1 MGKMGVSVVLDA
13 EDRARGV
20 LDQFGRT
27 VIDLSDKTER
37 GLVRMD
43 TSMARTT
50 RGVRAL
56 AIPLMME
63 LSPALST
70 TSQRIAGVTTGAL
83 MLGSGLTALGLAA
96 AGIAGVIGGQLL
108 QAWRKNREELE
119 QFNRAL
125 TSMNVGKI
133 EGEISRLNDE
143 LERTARDLRR
153 GEEAWDAYWQAFG
166 GRPTVS
172 PRGEA
177 ALGLA
182 GESFG
187 PSREATDEALANLRR
202 ARRAREAAEEGAT
215 FGAAFEAGRALD
227 QQRGRQ
233 AADLVGQIR
242 AGAFE
247 IPFID
252 DPVERA
258 VQQRRLEL
266 QPQIELL
273 RERGLE
279 SKARRLEAI
288 PGRLGRLMDRDI
300 LDRARFG
307 AQASGEAP
315 FAADVGAGGPLSAD
329 DVERIRAF
337 QRREFEL
344 DLVLRHGAQAREEA
358 PFAEAVGAGGPLSAE
373 DARRF
378 REDAE
383 RRRREPFEIGLARAR
398 LLEGQ
403 EGLSRDQR
411 DALTFQR
418 IEAQRAWG
426 LSEPN
431 LTSERRGLV
440 ALEADVSLANLAR
453 VRAETT
459 EAAAG
464 LAKGFQDVEDEF
476 GAIGLRMQDTARGT
490 AANMHRAFS
499 DSFFSV
505 VTGDFKKLPEISRQ
519 FGQAMVRTIIDELSK
534 LAIAPI
540 FRQLRG
546 GFGGAVGVASLLTF
560 SGSAAEAGGA
570 VPIFAGVAGG
580 GGGAPFITAAGGTA
594 QAITMSGASAAQAA
608 AIQQQ
613 GLRVLS
619 GPGRVLSDPGG
630 LGTFGSVPVPITA
643 LLPNG
648 QAVLIQTS
656 GVVVPISGG
665 LAADV
670 LASTIMQSTY
680 DASGNLVTGLG
691 GATVRQAL
699 SVVGG
704 AIGLGLTVYSA
715 LQGPPTA
722 ENILMSAASGA
733 LSGAIIGSAIPVIG
747 TAIGAIAGG
756 IIGGGAAAFGKGGR
770 ATSADREAKEVARHA
785 ATTHGFIN
793 EINAATSL
801 DTLYATLRSWQTG
814 AVGGTSSLA
823 FDVGWRPDPDHGYPT
838 HWNYLGLYAN
848 ASPPTSKEFFARF
861 VRGDISKFYVNVQAG
876 VAQSSRDDLNVG
888 VREAILGK
896 LSDLVGEVLALIDL
910 PGLQQFLGLP
920 IGDHPLA
927 QSAQRELAARLSVAG
942 VRELQQ
948 FLATTPPEAP
958 LVAQV
963 QGRLDQLLSV
973 EARVPIGFETL
984 LADGTLRRT
993 GLPGSVVDTRAGDIA
1008 GREILTLRA
1017 EALRP
1022 FFEDDQL
1029 AESFLARL
1037 LEIAR
1042 DRQITFLTLRQAQA
1056 F

>member
-1 MGKMGVSVVLDA
+1 MSGRS
-13 EDRARGV
+13 RARSAG
-20 LDQFGRT
+20 
-27 VIDLSDKTER
+27 S
-37 GLVRMD
+37 M
-43 TSMARTT
+43 TSSS
-50 RGVRAL
+50 GPPG
-56 AIPLMME
+56 IC
-63 LSPALST
+63 
-70 TSQRIAGVTTGAL
+70 AGA
-83 MLGSGLTALGLAA
+83 
-96 AGIAGVIGGQLL
+96 
-108 QAWRKNREELE
+108 K
-119 QFNRAL
+119 
-125 TSMNVGKI
+125 
-133 EGEISRLNDE
+133 
-143 LERTARDLRR
+143 RR
-153 GEEAWDAYWQAFG
+153 GMRTGRRSEAARQSVRGARG
-166 GRPTVS
+166 GPGGGGGGGTRRVS
-172 PRGEA
+172 PRGGA

-187 PSREATDEALANLRR
+187 PPREATDEALANLRR

-315 FAADVGAGGPLSAD
+315 FAADVGAGGPLSA
-329 DVERIRAF
+329 
-337 QRREFEL
+337 
-344 DLVLRHGAQAREEA
+344 
-358 PFAEAVGAGGPLSAE
+358 E

-398 LLEGQ
+398 LLEGE

-440 ALEADVSLANLAR
+440 ALEADVSQANLAR

-680 DASGNLVTGLG
+680 DASANLVTGLG

-715 LQGPPTA
+715 LQAPPTA
-722 ENILMSAASGA
+722 ENILMSAAGGA
-733 LSGAIIGSAIPVIG
+733 LSGAILGSAIPV
-747 TAIGAIAGG
+747 TPPPPSPAPPGARAGG
-756 IIGGGAAAFGKGGR
+756 APGAGAGGRRAGGGARRAGMERGR
-770 ATSADREAKEVARHA
+770 K
-785 ATTHGFIN
+785 
-793 EINAATSL
+793 
-801 DTLYATLRSWQTG
+801 
-814 AVGGTSSLA
+814 
-823 FDVGWRPDPDHGYPT
+823 
-838 HWNYLGLYAN
+838 
-848 ASPPTSKEFFARF
+848 PPAMPR
-861 VRGDISKFYVNVQAG
+861 
-876 VAQSSRDDLNVG
+876 
-888 VREAILGK
+888 
-896 LSDLVGEVLALIDL
+896 
-910 PGLQQFLGLP
+910 
-920 IGDHPLA
+920 
-927 QSAQRELAARLSVAG
+927 
-942 VRELQQ
+942 
-948 FLATTPPEAP
+948 
-958 LVAQV
+958 
-963 QGRLDQLLSV
+963 
-973 EARVPIGFETL
+973 
-984 LADGTLRRT
+984 RRT
-993 GLPGSVVDTRAGDIA
+993 
-1008 GREILTLRA
+1008 
-1017 EALRP
+1017 
-1022 FFEDDQL
+1022 
-1029 AESFLARL
+1029 
-1037 LEIAR
+1037 
-1042 DRQITFLTLRQAQA
+1042 
-1056 F
+1056 